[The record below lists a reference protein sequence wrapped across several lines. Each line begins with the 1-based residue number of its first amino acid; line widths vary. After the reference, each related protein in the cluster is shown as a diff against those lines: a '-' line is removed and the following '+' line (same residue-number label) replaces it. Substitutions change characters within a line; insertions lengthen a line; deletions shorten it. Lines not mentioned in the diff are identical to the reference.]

1 MSSGSGEVVL
11 ADPGYARS
19 SPVKLI
25 KVWAEKEF
33 RNLKR
38 IRESGMKCPV
48 PLIIKDNLIVME
60 FLGAKG
66 VAYPSRRG

>member
-1 MSSGSGEVVL
+1 
-11 ADPGYARS
+11 
-19 SPVKLI
+19 
-25 KVWAEKEF
+25 
-33 RNLKR
+33 
-38 IRESGMKCPV
+38 MKCPV

>member
-1 MSSGSGEVVL
+1 M
-11 ADPGYARS
+11 
-19 SPVKLI
+19 KLI

-38 IRESGMKCPV
+38 IRDSGLKCPV

-60 FLGAKG
+60 FLGSGGKAH
-66 VAYPSRRG
+66 PSR